1 MVPRET
7 PQFRRSLEDILKTAS
22 DKRAETTQGT
32 RREGGL
38 AGRTRGRREERRL
51 CQGERRRSNPV
62 FRSKLLMGPAASL
75 TGPDI
80 SGPMVVLRCTRKLLR
95 RLRKTPAEDAP
106 TSSTLLGDWYAN
118 VLFVYRKPIIL
129 AVS

>member
-7 PQFRRSLEDILKTAS
+7 PQFRRSLEDILETAS

-38 AGRTRGRREERRL
+38 AGRTRGKARERRP

-75 TGPDI
+75 TGP
-80 SGPMVVLRCTRKLLR
+80 
-95 RLRKTPAEDAP
+95 
-106 TSSTLLGDWYAN
+106 
-118 VLFVYRKPIIL
+118 
-129 AVS
+129 